1 MARYVQHKSGIGEK
15 WQICGEGGNTIKQE
29 LYFVAFRDG
38 QLLQLPKS
46 EYILCEPPKEWKD
59 VTDIFDVNDLSFSC
73 HIESSRFRLRK
84 IPIIDGDR
92 KYSFIVESHD

>member
-29 LYFVAFRDG
+29 LYFVAFSDG

-59 VTDIFDVNDLSFSC
+59 VTDKFDVNDLSFAY
-73 HIESSRFRLRK
+73 HIESSRFRFKK
-84 IPIIDGDR
+84 IPIIDIYGE
-92 KYSFIVESHD
+92 YAFIVESHD